1 MNEGLL
7 GEHPLVELI
16 CEIAAAG
23 LSGALRLERE
33 RVKAIV
39 YFEAGEIVYAAS
51 NLRVHRLLEVARRAG
66 VTDQQLA
73 RACTEATAPDAK
85 LGAALVE
92 TKALS
97 AEALEKLLIRQTT
110 EILRPLLLWTSGA
123 WQFNARARLVEN
135 MRVKTNSRELL
146 MEAARRLP
154 EEFVAKRFSN
164 SNETISPEAAASSNE
179 QGFLPT
185 EAFVLSRIEVP
196 ARIYEIIALSGLAE
210 PEALR
215 IIYTLGGGGHLRR
228 ENPPRAF
235 TPEEVAQALAL
246 QASIAAAK
254 PSGTTTID
262 AASTAEANISA
273 EAKAETAVQPEEN
286 EQAALVEMF
295 ARLARSTNHYT
306 ILGVGQRASPT
317 EIKRAY
323 HAHARRFHPDRFH
336 NDADKTLSARI
347 EAAFK
352 QIGHAYE
359 TLNNKSTRAAYDL
372 KLNTETFA
380 PRNAASPAANAT
392 PPTQHNVGGNVN
404 QNNTNAR
411 PRDETNPAHGKQ
423 PSFSHAAQASP
434 TAHASAAS
442 SQAEHYFQQGLAAL
456 QQGNHA
462 LATARLGEAARLEPK
477 QPRYRAHYGRALATN
492 SQTRHR
498 AEAEFKAAVEL
509 DAKDV
514 SYRVMLAEFY
524 RGIGLP
530 RRAEGELERALAIDP
545 QNESARRLLNDL
557 RAAPK
562 TTLRA

>member
-16 CEIAAAG
+16 HEIAAAG

-33 RVKAIV
+33 RVKVVV
-39 YFEAGEIVYAAS
+39 YFELGEIVYAAS
-51 NLRVHRLLEVARRAG
+51 NLRVHRLIEVARRAG

-73 RACTEATAPDAK
+73 RACNEEAAPDAK

-92 TKALS
+92 TRILS

-110 EILRPLLLWTSGA
+110 EVLRPLLLWTSGT

-135 MRVKTNSRELL
+135 MRVKINSRELM

-154 EEFVAKRFSN
+154 EDFVAKRFPN
-164 SNETISPEAAASSNE
+164 SNEILFTEITTSSNE
-179 QGFLPT
+179 QAFLPT
-185 EAFVLSRIEVP
+185 EVFVLSRVDVN
-196 ARIYEIIALSGLAE
+196 ARINEVIALSGLAE
-210 PEALR
+210 SEALR
-215 IIYTLGGGGHLRR
+215 VIYTLVGGGCLRR

-254 PSGTTTID
+254 PGAPAAID
-262 AASTAEANISA
+262 AASIVEANKSA
-273 EAKAETAVQPEEN
+273 EAKAQPVVQPEEN
-286 EQAALVEMF
+286 EQAALNEMF
-295 ARLARSTNHYT
+295 ARLARATNHYT
-306 ILGVGQRASPT
+306 MLGIGQRASPT

-336 NDADKTLSARI
+336 SDADKTLPARV

-359 TLNNKSTRAAYDL
+359 TLSNKSTRAAYDL
-372 KLNTETFA
+372 KLNAEVFA
-380 PRNAASPAANAT
+380 PRNAASPSASAT
-392 PPTQHNVGGNVN
+392 PPMQHNAGSNTN
-404 QNNTNAR
+404 QNTTAR
-411 PRDETNPAHGKQ
+411 PSTESNPAQGKQ
-423 PSFSHAAQASP
+423 PSFNNATQASP
-434 TAHASAAS
+434 TAHDSSAS

-456 QQGNHA
+456 QQGNQA
-462 LATARLGEAARLEPK
+462 LAAARLSEAARLEPR

-492 SQTRHR
+492 AQMRHR
-498 AEAEFKAAVEL
+498 AEAELKAAVEL

-524 RGIGLP
+524 RSIGLH

-545 QNESARRLLNDL
+545 QNENTRRLLNDL
-557 RAAPK
+557 RASPK

>member
-33 RVKAIV
+33 RVKVVV

-51 NLRVHRLLEVARRAG
+51 NLRVHRLIEVARRAG

-73 RACTEATAPDAK
+73 RACNEEAAPDAK

-92 TKALS
+92 SKILS

-110 EILRPLLLWTSGA
+110 EVLRPLLLWTNGT

-135 MRVKTNSRELL
+135 MRVKINSHELM
-146 MEAARRLP
+146 MEASRRLP
-154 EEFVAKRFSN
+154 EDFIAKRLPN
-164 SNETISPEAAASSNE
+164 SNEILLSEATNSSNE
-179 QGFLPT
+179 LGFLPT
-185 EAFVLSRIEVP
+185 EAFVLSRIGVS
-196 ARIYEIIALSGLAE
+196 ARLNEITALSGLAE

-215 IIYTLGGGGHLRR
+215 VIYTLVGGGCLRR
-228 ENPPRAF
+228 ENPLRVF

-246 QASIAAAK
+246 QANIAAAK
-254 PSGTTTID
+254 SSAPATTD
-262 AASTAEANISA
+262 AASTAEANKSA
-273 EAKAETAVQPEEN
+273 EAKAKPTAQPEED
-286 EQAALVEMF
+286 EQAALDEMF
-295 ARLARSTNHYT
+295 ARVARSTNHYT
-306 ILGVGQRASPT
+306 MLGVGQRASPT

-336 NDADKTLSARI
+336 KDADKTLHARV

-352 QIGHAYE
+352 QVGHAYE
-359 TLNNKSTRAAYDL
+359 TLSNKSTRAAYDL
-372 KLNTETFA
+372 KLNADAFA
-380 PRNAASPAANAT
+380 PRNAASPFASAT
-392 PPTQHNVGGNVN
+392 PPTQNNAGNDAD
-404 QNNTNAR
+404 QNTTAR
-411 PRDETNPAHGKQ
+411 SGAETNPAQGKQ
-423 PSFSHAAQASP
+423 PSSGHATQGSP
-434 TAHASAAS
+434 TANDSSAL

-456 QQGNHA
+456 QQGEYA
-462 LATARLGEAARLEPK
+462 LATARLSEAARLEPR

-492 SQTRHR
+492 PQMRHR
-498 AEAEFKAAVEL
+498 AEAELKAAVEL
-509 DAKDV
+509 DAKDI

-524 RGIGLP
+524 HSMGLQ

-545 QNESARRLLNDL
+545 QNESARRLLKDL
-557 RAAPK
+557 RATPK
-562 TTLRA
+562 TTLRV